1 MRHLPGLRFFVIK
14 HQTFMAREEINA
26 MYLRNIHANERL
38 HETEAVTNLVDHRL
52 IFSGQWRMLYKLK
65 IPVFRVM
72 EVCKSAVD
80 KRANEV
86 QRERGALMTTH
97 QAAWIGRAFCCCKCW
112 AIHQVAAV
120 RGQCHA
126 VARLHIA

>member
-1 MRHLPGLRFFVIK
+1 
-14 HQTFMAREEINA
+14 MAREEINA
-26 MYLRNIHANERL
+26 MYLRNIDANQRL

-52 IFSGQWRMLYKLK
+52 ILSGQWRMLYKLK

-80 KRANEV
+80 KGSNEV
-86 QRERGALMTTH
+86 QRERGALMTPD

-112 AIHQVAAV
+112 PIHQVAAV